1 MKNYAVLPR
10 RPPTAYPMPTP
21 AAPQR
26 AHLTANE
33 ATAAKKA
40 VRAELN
46 ALLKLKRKP
55 FEDLL
60 MDLYSRDQLMTLHR
74 RSLGMKDAKD
84 DWLVRKSKRWTK
96 RKLAGEI
103 YVKLHSCRLSLLQ
116 NGVLSIVFGVLAGV
130 GVYGYRNRNRGRN
143 VSAEIYIDTDGNEDV
158 ANDRNDMQPVAYIS
172 GQGPTTYEL
181 SGSEPQSV
189 EYPLSPTP
197 MSYNPTASDRNED
210 YTQACIDAR
219 KNAIVPIICFIVG
232 TAGTGALAHLVTTA
246 DHTRYRKH
254 FAKQLRTLRAKRS
267 SAVTRRLTRFVKQFT
282 ASKK

>member
-1 MKNYAVLPR
+1 
-10 RPPTAYPMPTP
+10 MPTP

-74 RSLGMKDAKD
+74 RSIGMKDAKD

-103 YVKLHSCRLSLLQ
+103 YVSLHSCRLSLLQ

-143 VSAEIYIDTDGNEDV
+143 VFAEIDIETGGYEEV
-158 ANDRNDMQPVAYIS
+158 ANDRNDLQPVAYIS
-172 GQGPTTYEL
+172 GQGPKTYEL

-189 EYPLSPTP
+189 EHPLSPTP
-197 MSYNPTASDRNED
+197 IQVSYNPTASDHNED
-210 YTQACIDAR
+210 YGQADIQAVNDRNDAR

-254 FAKQLRTLRAKRS
+254 FAKQLRTLRAKRP